1 MDSIKHTD
9 GVSQMEKFILFLLFT
24 TYLLFPRPRRAFAK
38 TNTVLPNIYIV
49 ATGGTI
55 AGCADSA
62 AETADYKPAALSIN
76 ELLKTVT
83 EFKNYANIK
92 SEQFAQWDS
101 TNISTKN
108 LLVLG
113 KHINKLIFDDS
124 VNGIVIT
131 HGTDT
136 MEETAYFLNLT
147 IKSRKPVILVG
158 SMRPASALSADGP
171 LNLYNAVLIAASK
184 ETLGKGVLV
193 TMNDGIYAARDVRK
207 TSTYKASAFVGT
219 EYGCIGTV
227 QNGSVRYYYD
237 SIKKHTSKSCFNIG
251 DLKDLPPVEIIYE
264 YLGGS
269 STLLSHIASKCDGIV
284 FAGNGNGNLND
295 DTESFIKSTKS
306 LPVLVRS
313 SKTMSGAVEQIEK
326 YKNLNIL
333 TADDLTPQK
342 ARILLMLALTKTTVL
357 SEIQD
362 FFNEY

>member
-1 MDSIKHTD
+1 MGKI
-9 GVSQMEKFILFLLFT
+9 ILFLLFT
-24 TYLLFPRPRRAFAK
+24 TYLLFSRPRQVFAK
-38 TNTVLPNIYIV
+38 TDTVLPNIYIV

-62 AETADYKPAALSIN
+62 TETANYEAATLSIN
-76 ELLKTVT
+76 ELLKTST
-83 EFKNYANIK
+83 EFRKCANIK

-108 LLVLG
+108 LLALG
-113 KHINKLIFDDS
+113 KHINKLLFDDS
-124 VNGIVIT
+124 VDGIVIT

-147 IKSRKPVILVG
+147 IQSSKPVILVG

-171 LNLYNAVLIAASK
+171 LNLYNAVVVAANK
-184 ETLGKGVLV
+184 KTRCKGVLV
-193 TMNDGIYAARDVRK
+193 AMNDGIYAARDVRK
-207 TSTYKASAFVGT
+207 TSTFKTSAFEGVD
-219 EYGCIGTV
+219 YGRIGTV

-237 SIKKHTSKSCFNIG
+237 SIKKHTSKSCFHID
-251 DLKDLPPVEIIYE
+251 DLKELPVVEIIYE
-264 YLGGS
+264 YLGSS
-269 STLLSHIASKCDGIV
+269 STLLSHIISKCDGIV
-284 FAGNGNGNLND
+284 FAGNGNGNINENI
-295 DTESFIKSTKS
+295 ESFIQSSKS

-342 ARILLMLALTKTTVL
+342 ARILLMLALTKTTIL
-357 SEIQD
+357 AEIQD